1 MVSGWQVR
9 DKPVCQ
15 GSATGP
21 DPWLRTGGEERGREG
36 GRAGEELGKRHCAE
50 GSRAGRSWLLLQEG
64 LVPGATSTGTGT
76 EE

>member
-9 DKPVCQ
+9 NQPVCQ
-15 GSATGP
+15 GSAPGP

-36 GRAGEELGKRHCAE
+36 GQAGEELGKRHCE
-50 GSRAGRSWLLLQEG
+50 RALVQAGPGCGLQEG
-64 LVPGATSTGTGT
+64 LVPGATSTDTGT